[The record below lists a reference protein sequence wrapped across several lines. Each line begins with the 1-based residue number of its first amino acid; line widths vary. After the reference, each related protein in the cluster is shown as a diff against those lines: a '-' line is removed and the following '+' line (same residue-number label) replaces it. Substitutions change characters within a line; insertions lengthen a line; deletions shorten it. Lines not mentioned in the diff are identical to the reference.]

1 MRLINILLLAMLF
14 LPIFSFFTLSMSLA
28 DQIQIP
34 PHYYFSISY
43 NVTQGNGID
52 VIFYA
57 SSPITF
63 MIMTPSQ
70 FYQFNQ
76 TDLSQSIYSTTTN
89 SLSRFFPLKS
99 GQYYIVFYNNISNN
113 LVTLNYYI
121 LSRPLPTGIAD
132 YGLKVNNSVISPYIE
147 KIKSVIGAVEINKLL
162 AYNLTP
168 PAGISQ
174 YSASIQLNVVLQVNT
189 IGGSQQIWLQNVIQ
203 IDTNNNF
210 YSFLDNIWN
219 FTGKISIL
227 SNSTVKGNGI
237 VYVTNNGNDYYA
249 YGTNFS
255 TLLIPS
261 LKYLLINTSYTSQ
274 GPMISFGYM
283 NQSGSPIWYDNVT
296 ILIPN
301 TLSAYILVDGYNFTA
316 GGLAY
321 DAELILGGGGNG
333 EFTFFNESNVEL
345 AMIYQYLNGTLAPP
359 KFLFPFGLDTEE
371 SADNLYTVS
380 YNGVYL
386 ATNGYQVINN
396 LNENVSQLRFNV
408 VNYTKA
414 TDQNFPYIF
423 TINVSGGVLPYKL
436 NVTISN
442 SSGNELSGYTYVLF
456 PSVSTYYLPL
466 TPLSPSNYTVKIKL
480 IDFNGN
486 SKSYKFPLTI
496 NPPLKVQILNVTNY
510 TDLVLPYFN
519 FTSIISGGT
528 KPYNIT
534 ITISND
540 SGILS
545 ETYKII
551 NYTSVAYYTVNMKG
565 YSIGKYTIQIEVKD
579 YAGSINISKY
589 NFTINP
595 NPYISTL
602 VYTNETDKGLRGVIK
617 AIGEGGSGSLIYYWY
632 VNNSLVSS
640 GIGDELYNFTP
651 SNIGEYNITIMVKDV
666 LGISSA
672 KSVIIKVNPDPVA
685 ELSVPKTVID
695 SGAEFPVNVT
705 VSLGTPPY
713 YTSWYING
721 SYVGNGS
728 IKELNLSNIGVYIIT
743 VTVRDSASYIIN
755 ISKSVSI
762 VPPPSLSVKEQT
774 QGNFIQYNTSIAL
787 SASVNGGTNPY
798 YLIFL
803 NGKLV
808 GNYSSTTQ
816 LQLKLQNGE
825 NNITLVAKD
834 LWGKTAVKTLIVNS
848 GYNYVGIGIIVGI
861 ILIIVIIVILVI
873 SKRK

>member
-1 MRLINILLLAMLF
+1 MRLLKILLLAMLIIP
-14 LPIFSFFTLSMSLA
+14 LFSFFTLSLPLYG
-28 DQIQIP
+28 QIQLP
-34 PHYYFSISY
+34 PHYLFYISE
-43 NVTQGNGID
+43 NVTQESGID
-52 VIFYA
+52 VIFYT

-76 TDLSQSIYSTTTN
+76 TGSSQSIYSITTN
-89 SLSRFFPLKS
+89 SLSRFFPLS
-99 GQYYIVFYNNISNN
+99 GQYYIVFNNNISNN
-113 LVTLNYYI
+113 PVTLNYYI
-121 LSRPLPTGIAD
+121 LTRPLPTGIAD
-132 YGLKVNNSVISPYIE
+132 YGLKINNGVISPYIE

-162 AYNLTP
+162 AYNSTP
-168 PAGISQ
+168 PAGISH

-189 IGGSQQIWLQNVIQ
+189 IGGSQQLWLQNVIQ
-203 IDTNNNF
+203 IYTNNDSYRF
-210 YSFLDNIWN
+210 VDNIWN

-227 SNSTVKGNGI
+227 SNSSVKGNGI

-283 NQSGSPIWYDNVT
+283 NQSGSAIWYDNVT

-371 SADNLYTVS
+371 SADNLYSIS

-386 ATNGYQVINN
+386 VSSGYQVINN

-456 PSVSTYYLPL
+456 PSVSTYYLFL
-466 TPLSPSNYTVKIKL
+466 SPLSPGNYTVKIKL
-480 IDFNGN
+480 TDFNGN
-486 SKSYKFPLTI
+486 SKSYEFSLTI

-510 TDLVLPYFN
+510 IDLALPYFN

-551 NYTSVAYYTVNMKG
+551 NYTSITYYAVNMKG
-565 YSIGKYTIQIEVKD
+565 YSIGKYTIQIEVED

-602 VYTNETDKGLRGVIK
+602 SYTSETDKGLREVIK
-617 AIGEGGSGSLIYYWY
+617 AIGKGGSGSLIYYWY

-651 SNIGEYNITIMVKDV
+651 SNIGEYNITVMVKDV
-666 LGISSA
+666 LGVSSA
-672 KSVIIKVNPDPVA
+672 KSVIIKVNPDPVV
-685 ELSVPKTVID
+685 ELSVPKTTID
-695 SGAEFPVNVT
+695 SGAEFPVNAT
-705 VSLGTPPY
+705 VSLGTSPY
-713 YTSWYING
+713 YISWYING
-721 SYVGNGS
+721 SYVGNES
-728 IKELNLSNIGVYIIT
+728 IKELDLSSIGVYIIT
-743 VTVRDSASYIIN
+743 VTVRDSAGYIIN
-755 ISKSVSI
+755 MSKPVLI

-787 SASVNGGTNPY
+787 SASVNGGTDPY

-816 LQLKLQNGE
+816 LQFKLQNGE
-825 NNITLVAKD
+825 NNITLIAKD

-848 GYNYVGIGIIVGI
+848 GYNYVGIGIIAGI
-861 ILIIVIIVILVI
+861 ILIMVIIVILVI

>member
-1 MRLINILLLAMLF
+1 MRLLNILFLAMLI
-14 LPIFSFFTLSMSLA
+14 LPLFSFFTLSLTLYG
-28 DQIQIP
+28 QILLP
-34 PHYYFSISY
+34 PHYYLYVSE
-43 NVTQGNGID
+43 NVTQGSGID
-52 VIFYA
+52 VIFYT

-76 TDLSQSIYSTTTN
+76 TGSSQSIYSITTN
-89 SLSRFFPLKS
+89 SLSKFFPLS
-99 GQYYIVFYNNISNN
+99 GQYYIVFYNDISNN
-113 LVTLNYYI
+113 PVTLNYYI
-121 LSRPLPTGIAD
+121 LTRPLPTGIAD
-132 YGLKVNNSVISPYIE
+132 YGLKVNNGVTSPYVE

-162 AYNLTP
+162 AYNSTP

-189 IGGSQQIWLQNVIQ
+189 IGGSQQLWLQNVIQ
-203 IDTNNNF
+203 IYTNNDSYRF
-210 YSFLDNIWN
+210 VDNIWN

-227 SNSTVKGNGI
+227 SNSSVKGNGL
-237 VYVTNNGNDYYA
+237 VYVTNDGEDYYV

-274 GPMISFGYM
+274 GPIISFGYM
-283 NQSGSPIWYDNVT
+283 NQSGLPVWYDNVT

-316 GGLAY
+316 GGYAY
-321 DAELILGGGGNG
+321 DSELILGGGGSG

-386 ATNGYQVINN
+386 VSSGYQVINN

-423 TINVSGGVLPYKL
+423 TINVSGGALPYKL

-456 PSVSTYYLPL
+456 PSVSTYYLFL
-466 TPLSPSNYTVKIKL
+466 NPLSPGNYTVKIKL
-480 IDFNGN
+480 TDFNGN
-486 SKSYKFPLTI
+486 SKSYEFSLTI
-496 NPPLKVQILNVTNY
+496 IPPLKVQILNVTNY
-510 TDLVLPYFN
+510 TDLALPYFN

-545 ETYKII
+545 ETHKII
-551 NYTSVAYYTVNMKG
+551 NYTSIAHYAVNMKG
-565 YSIGKYTIQIEVKD
+565 YSMGKYTIQIKVED

-602 VYTNETDKGLRGVIK
+602 NYTSETDKGLREVIK
-617 AIGEGGSGSLIYYWY
+617 AIGKGGSGSLIYYWY

-651 SNIGEYNITIMVKDV
+651 SNIGEYNITVMVKDV
-666 LGISSA
+666 LGVSSA
-672 KSVIIKVNPDPVA
+672 KSVIIMVNPDPLV
-685 ELSVPKTVID
+685 ELSVPKTTID

-713 YTSWYING
+713 YISWYING
-721 SYVGNGS
+721 SYVGNES
-728 IKELNLSNIGVYIIT
+728 IKELDLSSIGVYIIT
-743 VTVRDSASYIIN
+743 VTVRDSAGYIVN
-755 ISKSVSI
+755 MSKPVSV

-774 QGNFIQYNTSIAL
+774 QGNFIQYNTSITL
-787 SASVNGGTNPY
+787 SASVNGGTDPY

-803 NGKLV
+803 NGKLI

-816 LQLKLQNGE
+816 NQFKLQNGE
-825 NNITLVAKD
+825 NNITLIAKD

-848 GYNYVGIGIIVGI
+848 GYNYVNIGIIVGI
-861 ILIIVIIVILVI
+861 ILIIVVVIALLI

>member
-1 MRLINILLLAMLF
+1 MRLLNILFLAMLI
-14 LPIFSFFTLSMSLA
+14 LPLFSFFTLSRPLYG
-28 DQIQIP
+28 QIQLLP
-34 PHYYFSISY
+34 NYYLPISE
-43 NVTQGNGID
+43 NITQGNGID

-70 FYQFNQ
+70 FYQFSQ
-76 TDLSQSIYSTTTN
+76 TGSSQSIYSITTN
-89 SLSRFFPLKS
+89 SLSKFFPLS
-99 GQYYIVFYNNISNN
+99 GQYYIVFFNNISNN

-121 LSRPLPTGIAD
+121 LTRPLPTGIAD
-132 YGLKVNNSVISPYIE
+132 YGLKINNGVISPYIE

-162 AYNLTP
+162 AYNSTP

-189 IGGSQQIWLQNVIQ
+189 LGGSQQLWLQNVIQ
-203 IDTNNNF
+203 ICTNNDSYRF
-210 YSFLDNIWN
+210 EDNIWN
-219 FTGKISIL
+219 FTGIFSIL
-227 SNSTVKGNGI
+227 SDSSVKGKGG
-237 VYVTNNGNDYYA
+237 VYLYGLEDYYA
-249 YGTNFS
+249 YATNFS

-261 LKYLLINTSYTSQ
+261 LKYLLINTSCTSQ
-274 GPMISFGYM
+274 GPIISFGYM
-283 NQSGSPIWYDNVT
+283 NQSGSPVWYDNVT

-316 GGLAY
+316 GGHAY
-321 DAELILGGGGNG
+321 DSELILGGGGNG

-371 SADNLYTVS
+371 SADNLYTIS

-386 ATNGYQVINN
+386 VSGGYQVINN

-456 PSVSTYYLPL
+456 PSVSTYYLSL
-466 TPLSPSNYTVKIKL
+466 SPLSPGNYTVKIKL
-480 IDFNGN
+480 TDFNGN
-486 SKSYKFPLTI
+486 SKSYEFSLTI

-510 TDLVLPYFN
+510 TDLALPYFN

-551 NYTSVAYYTVNMKG
+551 NYTSIAHYTVNMKG
-565 YSIGKYTIQIEVKD
+565 YSIGKYTIQIEVED

-602 VYTNETDKGLRGVIK
+602 SYTSETDKGLTEVIK
-617 AIGEGGSGSLIYYWY
+617 AIGKGGSGSLIYYWY

-640 GIGDELYNFTP
+640 GIGDEVYNFTP
-651 SNIGEYNITIMVKDV
+651 PNIGEYNITVVVKDV
-666 LGISSA
+666 LGVSSA
-672 KSVIIKVNPDPVA
+672 RSVIIKVNPDPVV
-685 ELSVPKTVID
+685 ELSVPNTTID
-695 SGAEFPVNVT
+695 SGAEFPVNAT

-713 YTSWYING
+713 YISWYING

-728 IKELNLSNIGVYIIT
+728 IMRLDLNSTGVYIIT
-743 VTVRDSASYIIN
+743 VTVRDSAGYIIN
-755 ISKSVSI
+755 MSKPVSV
-762 VPPPSLSVKEQT
+762 VPPPSLSVEEQT
-774 QGNFIQYNTSIAL
+774 QGNFVQYNTSITL
-787 SASVNGGTNPY
+787 SVSVNGGTDPY

-816 LQLKLQNGE
+816 IQLKLQNGE
-825 NNITLVAKD
+825 NNITLIAKD

-848 GYNYVGIGIIVGI
+848 GYNYVNIGIIVGI
-861 ILIIVIIVILVI
+861 ILIIVIVVALLIG
-873 SKRK
+873 KRK

>member
-1 MRLINILLLAMLF
+1 MLI
-14 LPIFSFFTLSMSLA
+14 LPLFSFFTLSMSLYG
-28 DQIQIP
+28 QIQLP
-34 PHYYFSISY
+34 PHYYGYICF

-70 FYQFNQ
+70 FCQFYQ
-76 TDLSQSIYSTTTN
+76 TGLSQSIYSTTTN

-113 LVTLNYYI
+113 PVTLNYYI

-132 YGLKVNNSVISPYIE
+132 YGLKVNNGAISPYME

-162 AYNLTP
+162 AYNSTP

-189 IGGSQQIWLQNVIQ
+189 IGGSQQLWLQNVIQ
-203 IDTNNNF
+203 IDTNNDS
-210 YSFLDNIWN
+210 YRFLDNIWN
-219 FTGKISIL
+219 FTGIRSCL
-227 SNSTVKGNGI
+227 SNCAVKGNGI
-237 VYVTNNGNDYYA
+237 VYSTSIIFGCDYYA
-249 YGTNFS
+249 YSTNFS

-261 LKYLLINTSYTSQ
+261 LIYLLINTSYTSQ

-283 NQSGSPIWYDNVT
+283 NQSGLPIWYDNVT

-301 TLSAYILVDGYNFTA
+301 TLSAYILVDGYNFTS
-316 GGLAY
+316 GGHAY

-386 ATNGYQVINN
+386 VSSGYQVINN

-408 VNYTKA
+408 VNYTKV

-456 PSVSTYYLPL
+456 PSVSAYYLPL
-466 TPLSPSNYTVKIKL
+466 SPLSPGNYTIKIKL
-480 IDFNGN
+480 TDFNGN
-486 SKSYKFPLTI
+486 SKSYEFPLTI
-496 NPPLKVQILNVTNY
+496 NPPLKVQILNITNY
-510 TDLVLPYFN
+510 TDLALPYFN

-545 ETYKII
+545 ETYKIV
-551 NYTSVAYYTVNMKG
+551 NYTSIAYYTVNMRG
-565 YSIGKYTIQIEVKD
+565 YNIGKYTIQIEVKD

-602 VYTNETDKGLRGVIK
+602 SYNSVTDKGLREVIK
-617 AIGEGGSGSLIYYWY
+617 AIGKGGSGSLVYYWY

-651 SNIGEYNITIMVKDV
+651 SNIGEYNITVMVKDV
-666 LGISSA
+666 LGVSSA
-672 KSVIIKVNPDPVA
+672 KSFIIRVNPDPVV
-685 ELSVPKTVID
+685 ELSVPKTTID
-695 SGAEFPVNVT
+695 SGAEFPVNAT

-713 YTSWYING
+713 YISWYING

-728 IKELNLSNIGVYIIT
+728 FKELNLSSIGVYIIT
-743 VTVRDSASYIIN
+743 VTVRDSAGYIIN
-755 ISKSVSI
+755 MSKPVSV

-774 QGNFIQYNTSIAL
+774 QGNFIQYNTSITL

-825 NNITLVAKD
+825 NNITLIAKD
-834 LWGKTAVKTLIVNS
+834 LWGKTAVKTLVVNS
-848 GYNYVGIGIIVGI
+848 GYNFVNIGIIVGI
-861 ILIIVIIVILVI
+861 ILIIVIVIALLI
-873 SKRK
+873 TKRK

>member
-1 MRLINILLLAMLF
+1 MLI
-14 LPIFSFFTLSMSLA
+14 LPLFSFFTLSLTSYG
-28 DQIQIP
+28 QIQLP
-34 PHYYFSISY
+34 PNSFIHISE
-43 NVTQGNGID
+43 NVTQGNGVD

-70 FYQFNQ
+70 FYQFSQ
-76 TDLSQSIYSTTTN
+76 TGSSQSIYSITTN
-89 SLSRFFPLKS
+89 SLSKFFPLS

-113 LVTLNYYI
+113 FVTLNYYI
-121 LSRPLPTGIAD
+121 LTRPLPTGIAD
-132 YGLKVNNSVISPYIE
+132 YGLKINNGVISPYIE

-162 AYNLTP
+162 AYNSTP
-168 PAGISQ
+168 PAGISP
-174 YSASIQLNVVLQVNT
+174 YFASIQLNVVLQVNT
-189 IGGSQQIWLQNVIQ
+189 ISGSQQLWLQNVIQ
-203 IDTNNNF
+203 IYTNNDSYRF
-210 YSFLDNIWN
+210 EDNIWN
-219 FTGKISIL
+219 ATGIFSIL
-227 SNSTVKGNGI
+227 SDSSVEGKGG
-237 VYVTNNGNDYYA
+237 VYLYDLEDYYA
-249 YGTNFS
+249 YATNFS

-261 LKYLLINTSYTSQ
+261 LKYLLINTSYTPQ
-274 GPMISFGYM
+274 GPIISFGYM
-283 NQSGSPIWYDNVT
+283 NQSGLPVWYDNVT

-316 GGLAY
+316 GGHAY
-321 DAELILGGGGNG
+321 DSELILGGGGSG

-371 SADNLYTVS
+371 SADNLYTIS

-386 ATNGYQVINN
+386 VSNGYQVINN

-408 VNYTKA
+408 INYTKA

-442 SSGNELSGYTYVLF
+442 SSGNELSGCTYVLF
-456 PSVSTYYLPL
+456 PSVSTYYLSL
-466 TPLSPSNYTVKIKL
+466 SPLSPGNYTVKIKL
-480 IDFNGN
+480 TDFNGN
-486 SKSYKFPLTI
+486 SKSYEFSLTI

-510 TDLVLPYFN
+510 TDLALPYFN

-534 ITISND
+534 ITISNN

-551 NYTSVAYYTVNMKG
+551 NYTSIAHYAVNMKG

-602 VYTNETDKGLRGVIK
+602 SYTSETDKGLWEVIK
-617 AIGEGGSGSLIYYWY
+617 AIGKGGSGSLIYYWY

-651 SNIGEYNITIMVKDV
+651 PSIGEYNITVIVKDV
-666 LGISSA
+666 LGVTSA
-672 KSVIIKVNPDPVA
+672 KSVIIKVN
-685 ELSVPKTVID
+685 
-695 SGAEFPVNVT
+695 
-705 VSLGTPPY
+705 
-713 YTSWYING
+713 
-721 SYVGNGS
+721 
-728 IKELNLSNIGVYIIT
+728 
-743 VTVRDSASYIIN
+743 
-755 ISKSVSI
+755 
-762 VPPPSLSVKEQT
+762 PPPSLSVKEQT
-774 QGNFIQYNTSIAL
+774 QGNFIQYNTSLTL
-787 SASVNGGTNPY
+787 SVSVNGGTDPY

-803 NGKLV
+803 NGKLI

-816 LQLKLQNGE
+816 IQLKLQNGE
-825 NNITLVAKD
+825 NNITLIAKD
-834 LWGKTAVKTLIVNS
+834 LWGKTVVKTLIVNS
-848 GYNYVGIGIIVGI
+848 GYNYVNIGIIVGI
-861 ILIIVIIVILVI
+861 ILIIVMVVALLI